1 MNTNRVIVDGYC
13 RQALMDFVKR
23 DYVLRSKPIASRASS
38 NLQIE
43 GECFSIPSIISNAI
57 VDIDKHSEN
66 INTID
71 TIFSKLELLLC
82 RHIVVRMLYPPSLKD
97 VRRIFEA
104 SVSYNIHEMLLIT
117 NFAPQL
123 YSNSLARIVLDSNRL
138 KAMVVFNSPFDKNL
152 DNIIHFYRRRM
163 PKTTFKKESSEFVCN
178 PWLYNESIRRNTYF
192 NKKLYIDC
200 FGQIKNSPECSDSF
214 GQIAQFSPAELS
226 DLVQSKDF
234 TELWH
239 ITKDMCCICSD
250 CEYRHMCVDNRVP
263 YSNGH
268 GMFRHRVACTYNPYI
283 ARWHGQLGY
292 VPVEQCGEFT
302 PDGFA
307 PDAERIERV
316 LREQKVSG

>member
-23 DYVLRSKPIASRASS
+23 DYVLRSKPIASRPSS

-43 GECFSIPSIISNAI
+43 GERFSIPSIISNAI

-71 TIFSKLELLLC
+71 SIFSKLQLLLC
-82 RHIVVRMLYPPSLKD
+82 RHIVVRMLYSPSLKD

-117 NFAPQL
+117 NFTPTL
-123 YSNSLARIVLDSNRL
+123 YSNSLARIVLGSNRL

-178 PWLYNESIRRNTYF
+178 PWLYNESIRHNTYF
-192 NKKLYIDC
+192 HKKLYIDSA
-200 FGQIKNSPECSDSF
+200 GQIRNAPECANVY
-214 GQIAQFSPAELS
+214 GRIMELS
-226 DLVQSKDF
+226 ADALVELVCSKEF
-234 TELWH
+234 TEFWH

-250 CEYRHMCVDNRVP
+250 CEYKHMCVDNRIPVKMASGQYTHP
-263 YSNGH
+263 A
-268 GMFRHRVACTYNPYI
+268 RCTYNPYI
-283 ARWHGQLGY
+283 ARWQGQPGY
-292 VPVEQCGEFT
+292 VPVEQCGTFT
-302 PDGFA
+302 PEGFML
-307 PDAERIERV
+307 DAMRIERV
-316 LREQKVSG
+316 LREQQGE